1 AESVIEDEDLAAE
14 SVIEDEDLAA
24 ESVIEDE
31 DLAAESANLEDLS
44 LEESAPP
51 QEEETVA
58 QVENDSFKEDGSES
72 EDQEKLDSVEEE
84 PVKEKFDST
93 DKPENDIFGYFT
105 TKETM
110 KIINVIFNQ
119 DSLDF
124 VNTLESIAECSNEDE
139 ADQIIKDVFLSYR
152 VNSVGKEAV
161 LLKEKI
167 EQFFRD
173 KEF

>member
-1 AESVIEDEDLAAE
+1 
-14 SVIEDEDLAA
+14 
-24 ESVIEDE
+24 
-31 DLAAESANLEDLS
+31 
-44 LEESAPP
+44 
-51 QEEETVA
+51 
-58 QVENDSFKEDGSES
+58 
-72 EDQEKLDSVEEE
+72 
-84 PVKEKFDST
+84 
-93 DKPENDIFGYFT
+93 
-105 TKETM
+105 M